1 MRINKSET
9 CNDFSVD
16 LVQSDYGSAWILAS
30 PAIHL
35 DITLTATYIRR
46 TPQISMFRTLS
57 ELSPLEF
64 SWPIRQRTAMTEKDS
79 RYRTVLIV
87 EDSED
92 ARYFMRLELE
102 QLGYRIVE
110 AENGEKAV
118 EVAERERPDIIL
130 MDLSLPVMDGIAA
143 TERIR
148 SRDGFKTVPV
158 IAVTAHQETD
168 FRADAKAAGFDAYVT
183 KPIDVPWL
191 SELIEGL
198 LV

>member
-1 MRINKSET
+1 
-9 CNDFSVD
+9 V
-16 LVQSDYGSAWILAS
+16 S
-30 PAIHL
+30 PDAKIHRRVAEHAELTQRTKIQIKIGHATHL
-35 DITLTATYIRR
+35 DITLTASYIRC
-46 TPQISMFRTLS
+46 TPQIFKVSKLS
-57 ELSPLEF
+57 ASPEEF
-64 SWPIRQRTAMTEKDS
+64 LGPSAGRQQLMPEKNLQH
-79 RYRTVLIV
+79 RTVLIV

-92 ARYFMRLELE
+92 ARFFMRLELE

-110 AENGEKAV
+110 AENGEQAV

-143 TERIR
+143 TQKIR
-148 SRDGFKTVPV
+148 SCDGFKTIPV

-168 FRADAKAAGFDAYVT
+168 FRAGAKAAGFDAYVT
-183 KPIDVPWL
+183 KPIDMPWL

>member
-1 MRINKSET
+1 M
-9 CNDFSVD
+9 
-16 LVQSDYGSAWILAS
+16 A
-30 PAIHL
+30 
-35 DITLTATYIRR
+35 
-46 TPQISMFRTLS
+46 
-57 ELSPLEF
+57 
-64 SWPIRQRTAMTEKDS
+64 EKDS
-79 RYRTVLIV
+79 QHKTVLIV

-110 AENGEKAV
+110 ADNGEKAV

-130 MDLSLPVMDGIAA
+130 MDLSLPIMDGIAA
-143 TERIR
+143 TEKIR
-148 SRDGFKTVPV
+148 ACDGFKTVPV

-168 FRADAKAAGFDAYVT
+168 FRADAKAAGFNAYVT
-183 KPIDVPWL
+183 KPIDMPWL

>member
-1 MRINKSET
+1 MI
-9 CNDFSVD
+9 
-16 LVQSDYGSAWILAS
+16 
-30 PAIHL
+30 
-35 DITLTATYIRR
+35 
-46 TPQISMFRTLS
+46 
-57 ELSPLEF
+57 
-64 SWPIRQRTAMTEKDS
+64 EKDAQ
-79 RYRTVLIV
+79 YRTVLIV

-110 AENGEKAV
+110 AEDGEKAV

-143 TERIR
+143 TAKIR
-148 SRDGFKTVPV
+148 ASDGLGKVPV

-168 FRADAKAAGFDAYVT
+168 FRAGAKAAGFDAYVT
-183 KPIDVPWL
+183 KPIDMPWL

>member
-1 MRINKSET
+1 MI
-9 CNDFSVD
+9 
-16 LVQSDYGSAWILAS
+16 
-30 PAIHL
+30 
-35 DITLTATYIRR
+35 
-46 TPQISMFRTLS
+46 
-57 ELSPLEF
+57 
-64 SWPIRQRTAMTEKDS
+64 EKDS
-79 RYRTVLIV
+79 KYRTVLIV

-110 AENGEKAV
+110 AEDGEKAV

-130 MDLSLPVMDGIAA
+130 MDLSLPIMDGIAA
-143 TERIR
+143 TAKIR
-148 SRDGFKTVPV
+148 SSDGLEKVPV

-183 KPIDVPWL
+183 KPIDIPWL

>member
-1 MRINKSET
+1 M
-9 CNDFSVD
+9 
-16 LVQSDYGSAWILAS
+16 A
-30 PAIHL
+30 
-35 DITLTATYIRR
+35 
-46 TPQISMFRTLS
+46 
-57 ELSPLEF
+57 
-64 SWPIRQRTAMTEKDS
+64 EKDS
-79 RYRTVLIV
+79 QHKTVLIV

-110 AENGEKAV
+110 ADNGEKAV

-130 MDLSLPVMDGIAA
+130 MDLSLPIMDGIAA
-143 TERIR
+143 TEKIR
-148 SRDGFKTVPV
+148 ACDGFKTVPV

-168 FRADAKAAGFDAYVT
+168 FRADAKAAGFSAYVT
-183 KPIDVPWL
+183 KPIDMPWL

>member
-1 MRINKSET
+1 MI
-9 CNDFSVD
+9 
-16 LVQSDYGSAWILAS
+16 
-30 PAIHL
+30 
-35 DITLTATYIRR
+35 
-46 TPQISMFRTLS
+46 
-57 ELSPLEF
+57 
-64 SWPIRQRTAMTEKDS
+64 EKDPHH
-79 RYRTVLIV
+79 RTVLIV

-110 AENGEKAV
+110 AEDGEKAL

-143 TERIR
+143 TAKIR
-148 SRDGFKTVPV
+148 ASDGLGKIPV

-183 KPIDVPWL
+183 KPIDMPWL

>member
-1 MRINKSET
+1 M
-9 CNDFSVD
+9 
-16 LVQSDYGSAWILAS
+16 A
-30 PAIHL
+30 
-35 DITLTATYIRR
+35 
-46 TPQISMFRTLS
+46 
-57 ELSPLEF
+57 
-64 SWPIRQRTAMTEKDS
+64 EKDS
-79 RYRTVLIV
+79 QYRTVLIV

-102 QLGYRIVE
+102 QLGYRVVE

-143 TERIR
+143 TEKIR

-168 FRADAKAAGFDAYVT
+168 FRAGAKAAGFDAYVT
-183 KPIDVPWL
+183 KPIDMLWL

>member
-1 MRINKSET
+1 M
-9 CNDFSVD
+9 
-16 LVQSDYGSAWILAS
+16 A
-30 PAIHL
+30 
-35 DITLTATYIRR
+35 
-46 TPQISMFRTLS
+46 
-57 ELSPLEF
+57 
-64 SWPIRQRTAMTEKDS
+64 EKDS
-79 RYRTVLIV
+79 QHKTVLIV

-110 AENGEKAV
+110 ADNGERAV

-130 MDLSLPVMDGIAA
+130 MDLSLPIMDGIAA
-143 TERIR
+143 TSKIR
-148 SRDGFKTVPV
+148 AVDGFKTVPV

-168 FRADAKAAGFDAYVT
+168 FRADAKAAGFNAYVT
-183 KPIDVPWL
+183 KPIDMPWL